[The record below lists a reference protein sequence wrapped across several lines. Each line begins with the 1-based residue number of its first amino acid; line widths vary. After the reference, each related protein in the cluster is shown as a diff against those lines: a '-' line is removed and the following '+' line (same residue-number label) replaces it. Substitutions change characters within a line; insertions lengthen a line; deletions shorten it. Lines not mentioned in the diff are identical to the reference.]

1 MMRERDIRQETFE
14 EYKDSKQSKLVT
26 FSALTT
32 GVGMLAAFGF
42 GQFSFFFGSAIGL
55 VFIIV
60 ICRYIYVFRKIAG
73 LMGAIQVGA
82 KFDIFVDP
90 NNPLNFYLANPD
102 VSKYTVQELK
112 QMPGVQDADS
122 HILDKYLQK
131 LENKDSYTPQWRS
144 RKPRKSM
151 WSYYVITYIMI
162 LIPFAILTGII
173 ALLVP
178 NMHHDPIELPFGA
191 YISSKGTTEVYQYY
205 PETNEW
211 SYYLDEFGVTRTK
224 DWRYDSQCSELLELQ
239 YDFSFAFGARPNEVN
254 TPRLLI
260 PESYRDR
267 LDEFIKDKDDTDKTL
282 P

>member
-26 FSALTT
+26 FS
-32 GVGMLAAFGF
+32 
-42 GQFSFFFGSAIGL
+42 
-55 VFIIV
+55 
-60 ICRYIYVFRKIAG
+60 
-73 LMGAIQVGA
+73 
-82 KFDIFVDP
+82 
-90 NNPLNFYLANPD
+90 
-102 VSKYTVQELK
+102 
-112 QMPGVQDADS
+112 
-122 HILDKYLQK
+122 
-131 LENKDSYTPQWRS
+131 
-144 RKPRKSM
+144 
-151 WSYYVITYIMI
+151 
-162 LIPFAILTGII
+162 
-173 ALLVP
+173 
-178 NMHHDPIELPFGA
+178 A

-224 DWRYDSQCSELLELQ
+224 DWRYDSQCSEPLELQ

>member
-60 ICRYIYVFRKIAG
+60 ICLYIYVFRKKCKKRRD
-73 LMGAIQVGA
+73 L
-82 KFDIFVDP
+82 
-90 NNPLNFYLANPD
+90 
-102 VSKYTVQELK
+102 
-112 QMPGVQDADS
+112 
-122 HILDKYLQK
+122 
-131 LENKDSYTPQWRS
+131 
-144 RKPRKSM
+144 
-151 WSYYVITYIMI
+151 IMRGYR
-162 LIPFAILTGII
+162 T
-173 ALLVP
+173 
-178 NMHHDPIELPFGA
+178 FGA
-191 YISSKGTTEVYQYY
+191 YISSKGTTEVYQCY

-224 DWRYDSQCSELLELQ
+224 DWRYDSQCSEPLELQ

-282 P
+282 L

>member
-122 HILDKYLQK
+122 HILDKYL
-131 LENKDSYTPQWRS
+131 
-144 RKPRKSM
+144 
-151 WSYYVITYIMI
+151 
-162 LIPFAILTGII
+162 
-173 ALLVP
+173 
-178 NMHHDPIELPFGA
+178 
-191 YISSKGTTEVYQYY
+191 
-205 PETNEW
+205 
-211 SYYLDEFGVTRTK
+211 
-224 DWRYDSQCSELLELQ
+224 
-239 YDFSFAFGARPNEVN
+239 
-254 TPRLLI
+254 
-260 PESYRDR
+260 
-267 LDEFIKDKDDTDKTL
+267 
-282 P
+282 

>member
-1 MMRERDIRQETFE
+1 MMRERDIRRETFE

-42 GQFSFFFGSAIGL
+42 GQFSFFFGSAIGF

-60 ICRYIYVFRKIAG
+60 ICRYIYVFRKKCKKRRDLIMRGYRTEAEVVELKQKTDLDGDLITVAVYRFTLSGGEEHRFKRPVNSSIAG
-73 LMGAIQVGA
+73 LMEAIQVGA

-131 LENKDSYTPQWRS
+131 LENKDSYTPQ
-144 RKPRKSM
+144 
-151 WSYYVITYIMI
+151 
-162 LIPFAILTGII
+162 
-173 ALLVP
+173 
-178 NMHHDPIELPFGA
+178 
-191 YISSKGTTEVYQYY
+191 
-205 PETNEW
+205 
-211 SYYLDEFGVTRTK
+211 
-224 DWRYDSQCSELLELQ
+224 
-239 YDFSFAFGARPNEVN
+239 
-254 TPRLLI
+254 
-260 PESYRDR
+260 
-267 LDEFIKDKDDTDKTL
+267 
-282 P
+282 

>member
-42 GQFSFFFGSAIGL
+42 GQFSFFFGSAIG
-55 VFIIV
+55 
-60 ICRYIYVFRKIAG
+60 
-73 LMGAIQVGA
+73 
-82 KFDIFVDP
+82 
-90 NNPLNFYLANPD
+90 
-102 VSKYTVQELK
+102 
-112 QMPGVQDADS
+112 
-122 HILDKYLQK
+122 
-131 LENKDSYTPQWRS
+131 
-144 RKPRKSM
+144 
-151 WSYYVITYIMI
+151 
-162 LIPFAILTGII
+162 IPFAILTGII

-224 DWRYDSQCSELLELQ
+224 DWRYDSQCSEPLELQ
-239 YDFSFAFGARPNEVN
+239 YDFSFAFGARSNEVN